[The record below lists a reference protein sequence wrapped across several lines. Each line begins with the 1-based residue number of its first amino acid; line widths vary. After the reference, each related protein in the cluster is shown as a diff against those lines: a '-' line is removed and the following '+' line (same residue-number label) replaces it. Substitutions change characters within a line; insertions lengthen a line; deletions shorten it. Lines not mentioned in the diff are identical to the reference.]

1 MGKFGINVF
10 EHKLF
15 IAKTVKIYISLAF
28 VVILLHFLLQ
38 TWHPLGRTYSIF
50 YLDEEVTVATMFTS
64 TIAIVTA
71 VGFFEY
77 AYSLGKD
84 NFRKILNYLVGI
96 FFLLL
101 AADEYF
107 SIHEYLNT
115 VIRTEGTPVN
125 ALNSVAE
132 TSWVFSLGF
141 LIAIVLLGLLYYIW
155 KEDES
160 RVQASYRLGL
170 LFFIFVII
178 MEPIG
183 GYFFGQW
190 FYSLMVATE
199 ELSEMLGI
207 CFFMNGIYIKASR
220 K

>member
-1 MGKFGINVF
+1 MTSKIP
-10 EHKLF
+10 
-15 IAKTVKIYISLAF
+15 IQRTVKVYISLAF

-50 YLDEEVTVATMFTS
+50 YLDEEITIATMFTS
-64 TIAIVTA
+64 AIAIVTA

-77 AYSLGKD
+77 AYSIKKGSARRL
-84 NFRKILNYLVGI
+84 LNYLIGL
-96 FFLLL
+96 FFILL

-115 VIRTEGTPVN
+115 VIRTEGTPVQ
-125 ALNSVAE
+125 ALNAIAE
-132 TSWVFSLGF
+132 TSWVFSLGI
-141 LIAIVLLGLLYYIW
+141 LIVLVLLGLLYYIW
-155 KEDES
+155 TES
-160 RVQASYRLGL
+160 NAEAQSSYRLGL

-190 FYSLMVATE
+190 FYSLLVAAE

-207 CFFMNGIYIKASR
+207 CFFMNGIYIKASS
-220 K
+220 KK